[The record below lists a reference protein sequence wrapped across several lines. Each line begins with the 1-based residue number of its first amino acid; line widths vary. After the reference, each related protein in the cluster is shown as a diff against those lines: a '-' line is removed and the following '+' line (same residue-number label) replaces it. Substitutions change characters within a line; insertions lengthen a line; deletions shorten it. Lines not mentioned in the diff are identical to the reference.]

1 MSQGWHPD
9 IVERAQLRY
18 VTLHTLRKTGASLLE
33 SIPGVARE
41 ETQAALRHKR
51 PSVTDRY
58 VAVYMEQRRHHI
70 EQLAE
75 LLTQPPS
82 FPQTSHKLG

>member
-1 MSQGWHPD
+1 MSQTWHPR
-9 IVERAQLRY
+9 IVKRASLRH
-18 VTLHTLRKTGASLLE
+18 VSLHTLRKTGASLLE

-51 PSVTDRY
+51 LSVTDRY

-75 LLTQPPS
+75 LLTNHPP
-82 FPQTSHKLG
+82 FPQSSLKVG